1 MLLNINFFWISF
13 YLPGQKEIQKKF
25 ILRSNQTAS
34 YITQDL
40 GAAVDR
46 NKNYKFDKMIYVT
59 DFRQE
64 GHFSALFT
72 ILKQLGYDFTPKLF
86 HLGFGTVKFGNEIIA
101 SRTGNIILL
110 EDVLN
115 KTIEKAKQEIFKR
128 KTKGDATKVGVG
140 AIKYII
146 LKNEPIKDVQFSW
159 EAALSFEGN
168 TGPYLQYSYARA
180 SSIIKKAK
188 SKNFDKSDWN
198 VESKLQ
204 RPLVKEEISLVKK
217 ISDFPEIVITAG
229 NKMNPA
235 LIANYSFELAQIF
248 NEFYHNC
255 PVLSDENKSE
265 EAFRLRLVD
274 SFRTCLKNSL
284 HLLGIEVMDEM

>member
-1 MLLNINFFWISF
+1 MDFADKLIH
-13 YLPGQKEIQKKF
+13 LP
-25 ILRSNQTAS
+25 
-34 YITQDL
+34 
-40 GAAVDR
+40 
-46 NKNYKFDKMIYVT
+46 
-59 DFRQE
+59 
-64 GHFSALFT
+64 
-72 ILKQLGYDFTPKLF
+72 
-86 HLGFGTVKFGNEIIA
+86 FGTVKFGNEIIA

-159 EAALSFEGN
+159 ETALSFEGN
-168 TGPYLQYSYARA
+168 TCPYLQYSYARA

-188 SKNFDKSDWN
+188 NKNFDKSDWN

-204 RPLVKEEISLVKK
+204 RPLVKEETALVKK
-217 ISDFPEIVITAG
+217 ISDFPEIVVNAG

-255 PVLSDENKSE
+255 PILQADGKTMEARLALALSVKH
-265 EAFRLRLVD
+265 ALK
-274 SFRTCLKNSL
+274 TCLN
-284 HLLGIEVMDEM
+284 LLGIEAPEKM